1 MSLLSWI
8 KDKSWVIEKAYAE
21 KLKDEHPE
29 FRIIEE
35 KAGQYDKLVELL
47 EQQLT
52 VVKLNLIT
60 NDGHPIAVEV
70 QSKYGYQIKVVDEMF
85 ADLLEANEQLS
96 KLKKE
101 IATLANQY
109 CRSIISRCH
118 VNMSKAEALQLRE
131 EILELLKEHD
141 KKVDND

>member
-8 KDKSWVIEKAYAE
+8 KDKSWAIETAYAAR
-21 KLKDEHPE
+21 LKDEHPE
-29 FRIIEE
+29 LRTIEE
-35 KAGQYDKLVELL
+35 KAEQYDKLVELL
-47 EQQLT
+47 EKQLT
-52 VVKLNLIT
+52 VIKLNLIT
-60 NDGHPIAVEV
+60 SDNHPIAVEV

-85 ADLLEANEQLS
+85 AELLEASEQLP

-109 CRSIISRCH
+109 CRSIISRSH

-131 EILELLKEHD
+131 EILELLKE
-141 KKVDND
+141 NDQRVNNE